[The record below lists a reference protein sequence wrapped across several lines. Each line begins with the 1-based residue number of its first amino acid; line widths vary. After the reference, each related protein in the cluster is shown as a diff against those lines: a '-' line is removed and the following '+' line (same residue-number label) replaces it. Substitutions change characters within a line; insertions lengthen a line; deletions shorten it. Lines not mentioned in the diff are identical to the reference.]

1 MKLFKKIAMVTM
13 ALMLSFGAGAMI
25 SACGGDNGN
34 GTSSEQT
41 ANAYTFIV
49 LNADGTAAVGV
60 NVQLCVLGNSAACF
74 MPVAADANGKVV
86 YSPAGFP
93 GAGEYEIHLLSA
105 DYSTSLEFDGPVSTP
120 TIYSE
125 ITLTLK

>member
-1 MKLFKKIAMVTM
+1 M
-13 ALMLSFGAGAMI
+13 ALMLSFGTGAMI

-41 ANAYTFIV
+41 ENAYIFTV

-60 NVQLCVLGNSAACF
+60 NVQLCALGNASVCY
-74 MPVAADANGKVV
+74 MPVATDANGKAN
-86 YSPAGFP
+86 YAPMGFP
-93 GAGEYEIHLLSA
+93 GAGEYEIHLL
-105 DYSTSLEFDGPVSTP
+105 DEYNHPLEFDGPVSTP

>member
-13 ALMLSFGAGAMI
+13 ALMLSFGTGAMI

-41 ANAYTFIV
+41 ENAYIFTV

-60 NVQLCVLGNSAACF
+60 NVQLCALGNASVCY
-74 MPVAADANGKVV
+74 MPVATDANGKAN
-86 YSPAGFP
+86 YAPMGFP
-93 GAGEYEIHLLSA
+93 GAGEYEIHLL
-105 DYSTSLEFDGPVSTP
+105 DEYNHPLEFDGPVSTP